1 MFGYACNET
10 EDYMPLT
17 LDLSHKLLIEL
28 AELRREN
35 NEIKYLRPDSKS
47 QVTLQYSDNNK
58 PEKIVTIVLS
68 TQHDDFD
75 EEKPMLEKIKSDI
88 ISILIPRL
96 IKKYPRLSKIF

>member
-28 AELRREN
+28 AELRREG

-47 QVTLQYSDNNK
+47 QVTIQYSDDNK

-75 EEKPMLEKIKSDI
+75 EEKKML
-88 ISILIPRL
+88 R
-96 IKKYPRLSKIF
+96 

>member
-28 AELRREN
+28 AELRREG

-47 QVTLQYSDNNK
+47 QVTIQYSDDNK

-75 EEKPMLEKIKSDI
+75 EEKTMLE
-88 ISILIPRL
+88 
-96 IKKYPRLSKIF
+96 

>member
-47 QVTLQYSDNNK
+47 QVTLQYSDDNK

-75 EEKPMLEKIKSDI
+75 ERNQCLKKLSL
-88 ISILIPRL
+88 ILYR
-96 IKKYPRLSKIF
+96 Y